1 MTPTAELLDLPKE
14 YGRATRK
21 LAWATVRAELE
32 RATQYWIAT
41 SRPHG
46 RAHVVPL
53 DGLWLDDVWY
63 YGGSERAVHYRNVLA
78 NPDVVMHLP
87 DPVKAVIV
95 EGDARLAH
103 PSPEL
108 AQRSPR
114 RPRRSTGTGRTPA
127 ATGARWA
134 CTRARCAPGPRSPR
148 TPPGSGSREAAR
160 VPSSSS
166 GWTPGFEAV
175 GVVHEDLDSHR
186 PCANGR
192 GSVPAVL
199 SGSPKKNGAPSTVG
213 PTTPPRFHNLP
224 KVKQA
229 IVPDDAIATGKALRA
244 LGFKVRWELIELNP
258 TAGPDDPATKQ
269 TRIVEPSPGM
279 VVLSVLGPNAEDDSV
294 DPFTDTLM
302 VEVMTSREVTNAAS

>member
-1 MTPTAELLDLPKE
+1 
-14 YGRATRK
+14 
-21 LAWATVRAELE
+21 
-32 RATQYWIAT
+32 
-41 SRPHG
+41 
-46 RAHVVPL
+46 
-53 DGLWLDDVWY
+53 
-63 YGGSERAVHYRNVLA
+63 
-78 NPDVVMHLP
+78 
-87 DPVKAVIV
+87 
-95 EGDARLAH
+95 
-103 PSPEL
+103 
-108 AQRSPR
+108 
-114 RPRRSTGTGRTPA
+114 
-127 ATGARWA
+127 
-134 CTRARCAPGPRSPR
+134 
-148 TPPGSGSREAAR
+148 
-160 VPSSSS
+160 
-166 GWTPGFEAV
+166 
-175 GVVHEDLDSHR
+175 
-186 PCANGR
+186 
-192 GSVPAVL
+192 VL